1 MMLAIGFLLLVSLVV
16 SAVLSAFGTFLI
28 GLLPDFQML
37 LQALNF
43 IISFAVI
50 TLLFA
55 LIYKVVPDLTIAWG
69 DVWIGAAVTALLYT
83 IGKYLIGVYL
93 GTSSTASAYG
103 AAGSLVV
110 ILIWVYYSAQILFLG
125 AEFTRVYAQKYG
137 SWIVPTEIAV
147 PVTEETRAR
156 QGTPSRATIE
166 AAHDGQ
172 EQFDGT
178 LEKTPPRSGWGAY
191 DRYAAAALGFIVGV
205 IITGI
210 YGTRR

>member
-1 MMLAIGFLLLVSLVV
+1 VER
-16 SAVLSAFGTFLI
+16 T
-28 GLLPDFQML
+28 Q
-37 LQALNF
+37 
-43 IISFAVI
+43 
-50 TLLFA
+50 
-55 LIYKVVPDLTIAWG
+55 
-69 DVWIGAAVTALLYT
+69 
-83 IGKYLIGVYL
+83 
-93 GTSSTASAYG
+93 STASAYG

-147 PVTEETRAR
+147 PVTEEARAR
-156 QGTPSRATIE
+156 QGTPSQATIE
-166 AAHDGQ
+166 AAHNAQ

-178 LEKTPPRSGWGAY
+178 LEETPPRSGWGVP

-210 YGTRR
+210 YGARR